1 MAEWRQELKFDTVSS
16 YFVHIIQLPICL
28 GGKRLLFLLQTI
40 HSERFG
46 ASDVQKTLFSG
57 VKQRRRGS
65 GTGAMV
71 NSAGEFS
78 GQYTQKCW
86 QWMLPLVISLPLF
99 TRESSCSQVEA
110 PYLWECLMWFFPSF
124 QVLEFELTPE
134 DMKAIDG
141 LNRNFRFFKL
151 PL

>member
-1 MAEWRQELKFDTVSS
+1 MAEWRQELKFDTVSR

-46 ASDVQKTLFSG
+46 ANDVQKTLFSG
-57 VKQRRRGS
+57 VKQRRRGR

-71 NSAGEFS
+71 NSAGAFS
-78 GQYTQKCW
+78 GQYTRKCW
-86 QWMLPLVISLPLF
+86 QWMLPLVISLPLL
-99 TRESSCSQVEA
+99 TRESSCSQGEA
-110 PYLWECLMWFFPSF
+110 PYLRECLMWFFPSF